1 MSTAELQDVST
12 CGLPA
17 EIIEFKDL
25 AHRIVRDELL
35 SLEGKYIVHPGQ
47 GMALRA
53 RDALRAVFPQE
64 VVDHLYKIS
73 RETGLWGLQ
82 IPEEH
87 GGSGL
92 SMLAKVA
99 IMEEFYYTA
108 VPFPFAE

>member
-1 MSTAELQDVST
+1 MSTSALQEASSVELS
-12 CGLPA
+12 P
-17 EIIEFKDL
+17 EIVEFKDL
-25 AHRIVRDELL
+25 SRRIVRNELL
-35 SLEGKYIVHPGQ
+35 PLEGRYIVHPGQ

-53 RDALRAVFPQE
+53 RDALRSVFPQD
-64 VVDHLYKIS
+64 VVDKLYKIS
-73 RETGLWGLQ
+73 RDTGLWGLN

-108 VPFPFAE
+108 VPFP